1 MTTTRFKNAD
11 ILEYLLEKN
20 LNQIT
25 VNNKFFNEIKLWNL
39 QTKKYIAT
47 WFTKEKILGLEY
59 CTPFVINEGKKDE
72 QQKVFHLLTLEE
84 FEENKTL
91 SLDKFFLLGK
101 NFDDVN
107 SLVEFIL
114 KNSKEKKVKVIAP
127 KEEVKEKE
135 GKVLRK
141 VKVTTKGKK

>member
-1 MTTTRFKNAD
+1 MTTIRFKNAD

-20 LNQIT
+20 FNQIS
-25 VNNKFFNEIKLWNL
+25 VNNKFSDGIKIWNL
-39 QTKKYIAT
+39 KTKKYIAT

-59 CTPFVINEGKKDE
+59 CTPFAINHGKE
-72 QQKVFHLLTLEE
+72 EIQKVFHLLTLEE

-107 SLVEFIL
+107 SLVEFIIN
-114 KNSKEKKVKVIAP
+114 NSKEKKVKVTKL
-127 KEEVKEKE
+127 KEEVKEEE

-141 VKVTTKGKK
+141 VKVTTKGKKK